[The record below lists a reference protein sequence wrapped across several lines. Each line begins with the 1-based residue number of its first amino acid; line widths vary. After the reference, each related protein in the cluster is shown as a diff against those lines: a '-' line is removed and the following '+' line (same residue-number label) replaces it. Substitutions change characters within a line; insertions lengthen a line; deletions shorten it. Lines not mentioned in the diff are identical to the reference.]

1 MRTQSLFRG
10 TIAVPAMLFSFNS
23 AALQSVRTDFGEL
36 VGEEEYV
43 GILSSM
49 PLKHNADGSLDIY
62 IQAKSPGSHKESNW
76 LLPPERDVQL
86 DLPHLPARAGGIG
99 RDLQAATG
107 GQDAVSSRLGDG
119 PCGLTADRSAWALTQ
134 PLKFLRRASDPLVF
148 FQ

>member
-76 LLPPERDVQL
+76 LLASPSGMFNLTFRIYQPEQEALDGTYKLPPVAKAQ
-86 DLPHLPARAGGIG
+86 
-99 RDLQAATG
+99 
-107 GQDAVSSRLGDG
+107 
-119 PCGLTADRSAWALTQ
+119 
-134 PLKFLRRASDPLVF
+134 
-148 FQ
+148 